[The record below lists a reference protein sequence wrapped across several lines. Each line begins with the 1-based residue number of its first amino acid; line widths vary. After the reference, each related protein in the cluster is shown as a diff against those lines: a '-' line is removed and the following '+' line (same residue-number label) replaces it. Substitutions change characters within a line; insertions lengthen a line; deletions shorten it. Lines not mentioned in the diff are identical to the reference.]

1 VRSAFNSGDAL
12 PSNLIWTFETDSS
25 QFFFGTNYRKN
36 TINIKEVITMFW
48 DEILRISNFVV
59 EAFLHIWPYLVVTM
73 PLAVAVQMSGASKYI
88 KRAFQA
94 KPLTAIVLATLV
106 GAFSPFCSC
115 GVIPVIA
122 SLLISGVP
130 LAPVM
135 SFWIASPSM
144 DPEIFFLSV
153 GMIGWELAVWR
164 LAATLVLSLAA
175 GLITQLLVDRGWL
188 GRQILRSRNYQ
199 PAPGLIST
207 VKDGWTNFKKR
218 MRTASLSETILPRSV
233 PIAASQV
240 HLMAIDGSSASAH
253 AATGFPICSACESPP
268 PVTSALLQNLAVE
281 PAPAARQ
288 GCCTSN
294 HQDFDPGQSSDTFR
308 MRLLK
313 ETMGATWM
321 VAKFMALAFLLEGLI
336 TLYVPEGW
344 ISAVLGSGNPLT
356 IITAA
361 LLGVP
366 AYTTSLTALPMIS
379 GLLNQGMNPAA
390 ALAFLVAGPVTTLPA
405 MAAVWPLVVR
415 RVFGLYVSFALVGAV
430 LIGYLFS
437 LAGALLG

>member
-1 VRSAFNSGDAL
+1 
-12 PSNLIWTFETDSS
+12 
-25 QFFFGTNYRKN
+25 
-36 TINIKEVITMFW
+36 MFW
-48 DEILRISNFVV
+48 NEILRISNFIV
-59 EAFLHIWPYLVVTM
+59 EAFLHIWPYLVVTI

-94 KPLTAIVLATLV
+94 KPMTAIVLATVV

-153 GMIGWELAVWR
+153 GLIGWELAVWR
-164 LAATLVLSLAA
+164 LAATLLLSFAA
-175 GLITQLLVDRGWL
+175 GLITHALVEKGWL
-188 GRQILRSRNYQ
+188 GHQILRTRQHTPTQSLYSLIKSHLKKLKKTVPMAPASNYGMPQ
-199 PAPGLIST
+199 
-207 VKDGWTNFKKR
+207 
-218 MRTASLSETILPRSV
+218 SV
-233 PIAASQV
+233 PISASQV
-240 HLMAIDGSSASAH
+240 HLMAITAPSNPLPV
-253 AATGFPICSACESPP
+253 AAGFPTCTACDSDKPLNADP
-268 PVTSALLQNLAVE
+268 LQQLAIDSGPTTKE
-281 PAPAARQ
+281 
-288 GCCTSN
+288 GCCNSSPGDSEPDSN
-294 HQDFDPGQSSDTFR
+294 TDSFR
-308 MRLLK
+308 IRLLK
-313 ETMGATWM
+313 ETLGATWM

-336 TLYVPEGW
+336 TLYVPERW
-344 ISAVLGSGNPLT
+344 ITGALGSGNPLA
-356 IITAA
+356 IISAA

-366 AYTTSLTALPMIS
+366 AYTTSLTALPMIG

-415 RVFGLYVSFALVGAV
+415 RVFVLYVLFALAGAV
-430 LIGYLFS
+430 LIGYTYS
-437 LAGALLG
+437 IMAAV